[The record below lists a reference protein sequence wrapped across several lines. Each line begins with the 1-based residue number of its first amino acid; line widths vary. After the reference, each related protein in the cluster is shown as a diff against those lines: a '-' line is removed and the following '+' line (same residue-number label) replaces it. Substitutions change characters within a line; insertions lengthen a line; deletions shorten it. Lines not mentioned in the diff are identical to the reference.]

1 MAALSFAF
9 LVMAH
14 QPILAV
20 VTFLFIYL
28 GGVGVREHSL
38 FAATVVLV
46 YYVIDM
52 LAAYKFLL
60 ASPGTIVLRVIITAL
75 LLSNLRAS
83 WIAAHWQSG
92 AEEAAM
98 PPRFGDT
105 FTDRFANKWPT
116 WLWPKIRVVYYIF
129 AVGLLLL
136 IGIGLAAI
144 AVGRGRG

>member
-1 MAALSFAF
+1 
-9 LVMAH
+9 MAH

-83 WIAAHWQSG
+83 WIAAHCQSG